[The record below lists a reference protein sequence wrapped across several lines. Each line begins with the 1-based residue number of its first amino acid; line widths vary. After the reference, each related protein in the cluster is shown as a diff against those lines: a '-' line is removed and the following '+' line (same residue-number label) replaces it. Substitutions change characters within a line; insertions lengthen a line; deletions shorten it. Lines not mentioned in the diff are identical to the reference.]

1 MRTTYGNK
9 GDLIGLTL
17 LKDDIPMIA
26 HLLNVSKSHIILS
39 VGCPI
44 LAVINSQP
52 LSVTSIVC
60 SNWADLEPSMVTAVQ
75 PENAMCKENYKNVD
89 AITRLNSRRERR
101 FLQCNLKKTSF

>member
-1 MRTTYGNK
+1 MRTTYSNK
-9 GDLIGLTL
+9 DDLIGLKS

-75 PENAMCKENYKNVD
+75 PENAMGKENYENVD
-89 AITRLNSRRERR
+89 ALTRLKFKGKGDFS
-101 FLQCNLKKTSF
+101 SAV